1 MDWLNAAA
9 LFILVAG
16 HTELLV
22 TIINR
27 LHGLPIRADILQHAR
42 HVHDLL
48 LLAFPP
54 ALIGFVGLSGPGLL
68 FGGDWSGL
76 PIGWRLYLSACA
88 AGAVGLSYSILRHQL
103 RRPPAQLLSVQSQ
116 VIDVAAAAG
125 RQPIGSGPF
134 RSLLRLPGNQQFQVE
149 VTQKELL
156 LPRLPVEQDGLTIL
170 HLSDWHFFGAV
181 DRPYFEFVAEL
192 ARQQPADIIV
202 FTGDLL
208 DRQELTQWIPTT
220 LGRLSAPL
228 GCLFVLGN
236 HDWSLDPEPIRTA
249 LREHGWQDVSGRVLD
264 IPCSGPRLLIGGTE
278 RPWMGTHPDFGA
290 APATGTARP
299 LRILL
304 SHGPDCIAAARRRDV
319 DLMLA
324 GHNHGGQV
332 VLPIIGPVYSPSIT
346 GCHYAGGTFWRAPTL
361 MHVSRGLSGRHPLRI
376 DCPPEIT
383 RLILRSPASPPNCD

>member
-9 LFILVAG
+9 LLILIAG

-27 LHGLPIRADILQHAR
+27 LHGLPIRADVLQHAR

-68 FGGDWSGL
+68 FGGDWTDL
-76 PIGWRLYLSACA
+76 PIGWRVYLSVCA
-88 AGAVGLSYSILRHQL
+88 AGAAGLAYSILRHQL
-103 RRPPAQLLSVQSQ
+103 RRTPAQLLSQRSQ
-116 VIDVAAAAG
+116 LIDVAAAVG
-125 RQPIGSGPF
+125 RPFIGTGPF
-134 RSLLRLPGNQQFQVE
+134 QSLLRFPGNQQFQLDVAL
-149 VTQKELL
+149 KELQ
-156 LPRLPVEQDGLTIL
+156 LPRLPSELDGLTIL

-192 ARQQPADIIV
+192 ARQQPADLIV

-249 LREHGWQDVSGRVLD
+249 LREHGWQDVSSRVLD
-264 IPCSGPRLLIGGTE
+264 IPCS
-278 RPWMGTHPDFGA
+278 WMGTHPDFDA
-290 APATGTARP
+290 APATRSSRP

-304 SHGPDCIAAARRRDV
+304 SHGPDCVSAARGMDV

-346 GCHYAGGTFWRAPTL
+346 GCRYAGGTFWRAPTL

-376 DCPPEIT
+376 NCPPEIT
-383 RLILRSPASPPNCD
+383 RLTLRSPAFAAEL

>member
-9 LFILVAG
+9 LLILIAG

-22 TIINR
+22 AIINR

-48 LLAFPP
+48 LLVFPP
-54 ALIGFVGLSGPGLL
+54 ALIGFVGLSGPRLL
-68 FGGDWSGL
+68 LGGDWSHL
-76 PIGWRLYLSACA
+76 PIAWRLYLTVCA
-88 AGAVGLSYSILRHQL
+88 AGAAGLLYSILRHQL

-125 RQPIGSGPF
+125 RTLIGTGPF
-134 RSLLRLPGNQQFQVE
+134 QSLLRFPGNQQFQVE
-149 VTQKELL
+149 VAHKELH
-156 LPRLPVEQDGLTIL
+156 LPRLPAELDGLAIL

-181 DRPYFEFVAEL
+181 DRPYFEFVSEL
-192 ARQQPADIIV
+192 ARQQPADLIV

-236 HDWSLDPEPIRTA
+236 HDWSLDPEPIRAA
-249 LREHGWQDVSGRVLD
+249 LRGHGWQDVSGRVLD
-264 IPCSGPRLLIGGTE
+264 IPHSGCRLLVGGTE
-278 RPWMGTHPDFGA
+278 RPWMGTHPDFDA
-290 APATGTARP
+290 ALTDGSSRP

-304 SHGPDCIAAARRRDV
+304 SHGPDCLGEARRMEV

-346 GCHYAGGTFWRAPTL
+346 GCSYAGGTFWRAPTL

-376 DCPPEIT
+376 NCRPEIT
-383 RLILRSPASPPNCD
+383 RLILRSPTRFV